1 MPVTTNRRS
10 PVHQSGFIPAILLL
24 LSLLLAG
31 CGEYQTS
38 IDPEATVP
46 PEFADV
52 TAVAGDTVLEGVSV
66 GDIVR
71 NPEAY
76 LGQTVKLKGQ
86 VNEALT
92 EDSFRMSGGPL
103 PLGDEI
109 LVIFADNTRGVTMID
124 GQPIQVTGVVSS
136 AQEGDNQPV
145 IIATYVIS
153 YDRG

>member
-1 MPVTTNRRS
+1 M
-10 PVHQSGFIPAILLL
+10 L

-52 TAVAGDTVLEGVSV
+52 TAVAGDTVLEDVSV
-66 GDIVR
+66 GDITR
-71 NPEAY
+71 NPDAY
-76 LGQTVKLKGQ
+76 LGQTVKLKGR

-92 EDSFRMSGGPL
+92 ADSFRMSSGPL

-136 AQEGDNQPV
+136 APEGDNKPV